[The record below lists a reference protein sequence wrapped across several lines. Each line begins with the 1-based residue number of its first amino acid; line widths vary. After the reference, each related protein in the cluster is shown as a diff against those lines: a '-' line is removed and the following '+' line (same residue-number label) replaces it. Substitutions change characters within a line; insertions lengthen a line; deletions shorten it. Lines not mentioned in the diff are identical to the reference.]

1 MSRPY
6 SLNLC
11 YNLCIIIITP
21 RLDSLGVYI
30 IDNTSLNNTSKSI
43 PTLLSIYEFG
53 VNSTTTFSFK
63 INATSNIDRS
73 VMFLI
78 GNGNGSVY
86 AVIAVYTSAYFVLK
100 TLTGLVISP
109 SSALSGNTVTITT
122 VAWDR
127 CWVLSERALG

>member
-1 MSRPY
+1 M
-6 SLNLC
+6 
-11 YNLCIIIITP
+11 
-21 RLDSLGVYI
+21 
-30 IDNTSLNNTSKSI
+30 NNTSKSI
-43 PTLLSIYEFG
+43 PTLLYIYEFG

-63 INATSNIDRS
+63 INATTNIDRS

-86 AVIAVYTSAYFVLK
+86 AAIAVYTSAYFVLK

-109 SSALSGNTVTITT
+109 SSALSGNVDTITT
-122 VAWDR
+122 TRWDR